1 MEANESITVL
11 IIEDHPIVREGCQLI
26 LSERPD
32 TEVIEATTAAD
43 GLALNK
49 LSKPDIIVLDIGL
62 PDASG
67 IDILPKLHAEN
78 EKAAIIVFSMY
89 GTKSFVT
96 SALKKG
102 ASAFLTK
109 NDDPKAF
116 LAAIDKIRSGE
127 IYLGHAV
134 AQKLAM
140 TTVVPASNPV
150 VGNLRKRERQIVAL
164 LGKGRT
170 SMEIAAE
177 LDLSYKSVA
186 NAISLIKQKLKIASM
201 PALVKFAVE
210 LHLKSDSRRS

>member
-1 MEANESITVL
+1 METRHPITVL

-26 LSERPD
+26 LSERSD
-32 TEVIEATTAAD
+32 MEVIEATTAAD

-49 LSKPDIIVLDIGL
+49 FSKPDIIVLDIGL

-67 IDILPKLHAEN
+67 IDIMPKLHAEN
-78 EKAAIIVFSMY
+78 AKAAIIVFSMC

-96 SALKKG
+96 SAFKKG
-102 ASAFLTK
+102 AVGFLTK

-116 LAAIDKIRSGE
+116 LAAIEKTRGGE
-127 IYLGHAV
+127 IYLGQAV

-140 TTVVPASNPV
+140 TSLTSPSHPLAD
-150 VGNLRKRERQIVAL
+150 LRKRERQIIAA
-164 LGKGRT
+164 LGKGHT

-186 NAISLIKQKLKIASM
+186 NAISIIKQKLNITSM
-201 PALVKFAVE
+201 AALVKFAVE
-210 LHLKSDSRRS
+210 LNVKSDDRR